1 MLKDG
6 KVDFPCISL
15 YSFSCLNMRKD
26 RKNMRKTALII
37 FFSLCLCVSFVGSQ
51 GIRKA
56 VWAGQFY
63 QENAEILSQQI
74 DQFLKNAKNLP
85 SHGEEILALIS
96 PHAGYVYSGQTAA

>member
-1 MLKDG
+1 
-6 KVDFPCISL
+6 
-15 YSFSCLNMRKD
+15 
-26 RKNMRKTALII
+26 MRKTALII

-63 QENAEILSQQI
+63 EEKAEILSQQI
-74 DQFLKNAKNLP
+74 GQFLENAKKMP

-96 PHAGYVYSGQTAA
+96 PHAGYVYSGQTAAHAYRLSQGKDYESVIIIGPSHRYR